1 MTRRSSC
8 PRLAAG
14 RALGGA
20 VLLSGCVATLGGIR
34 ERPLDDG
41 EWLAYA
47 ASHNEVI
54 EAARGAV
61 LGAGL
66 EIAEEDPVDER
77 TWMIL
82 AEERGIPVLDWGTIV
97 RVVVETVDERRT
109 VVRVVSRDREHGWEV
124 PRYAET
130 ILGSIGRWLARDVP
144 PDANR
149 SSRLAPGSIGRC

>member
-1 MTRRSSC
+1 MSRAHSC
-8 PRLAAG
+8 TRLAAG

-20 VLLSGCVATLGGIR
+20 VLLYGCVATLGGIR
-34 ERPLDDG
+34 ERPLDEG

-47 ASHNEVI
+47 ASYSEVI

-66 EIAEEDPVDER
+66 EITEEDRVDGEI
-77 TWMIL
+77 WMIL
-82 AEERGIPVLDWGTIV
+82 AEDRGIPVLYWGTIV

-109 VVRVVSRDREHGWEV
+109 IVRVVSRDREHGWEV

-130 ILGSIGRWLARDVP
+130 ILGSIARWLARDIP
-144 PDANR
+144 PD
-149 SSRLAPGSIGRC
+149 SSRGIPLKRRSIGRY